1 MPGLIKNAIKNNMI
15 EVKNIVFIKSRANL
29 IKSFCCFVNHLL
41 PLRMKFQN
49 ETFSLLLNNKV
60 LGTMTL
66 DKDAKSHTRFK
77 ITKLILEENSALVSK
92 QLVNYVIT
100 RYRAMGAAQF
110 YVVADEKEA
119 QLLNIFKNELN
130 FRFCGCEYLYK
141 INLNDLNYGVI
152 LKPLKNEQINNV
164 CTFYNENI
172 NSFNKMLFS
181 RQNYQFKNKCI
192 KYIFKDEEKE
202 KLLGYFEVLTKN
214 NFDFYINFSI
224 DFAYNIYLMD
234 AIKFINS
241 KIKQKHKKFNL
252 YVKVKDY
259 FMNSRELIAILNEN
273 NTQLI
278 SKGQILAKDYYKEI
292 KETNIFKNTKI
303 IFNDPTTA

>member
-273 NTQLI
+273 NAQLI